1 MKIFK
6 KKNLKFYYLLIINNK
21 MGQGKIY
28 KSTYEPK
35 SLHIPSIEEAIE
47 SIYNNTTYFLSLLW
61 SYI

>member
-1 MKIFK
+1 
-6 KKNLKFYYLLIINNK
+6 